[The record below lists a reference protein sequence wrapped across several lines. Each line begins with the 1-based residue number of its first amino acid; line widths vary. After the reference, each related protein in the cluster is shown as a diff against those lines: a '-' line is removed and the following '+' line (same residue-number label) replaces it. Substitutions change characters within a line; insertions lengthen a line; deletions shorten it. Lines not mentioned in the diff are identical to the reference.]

1 MLSFFKKLIK
11 DALVVNIL
19 LIFTVTLILIYGTL
33 KWLDIYT
40 NHNQVVMVPD
50 VKGLKLSDA
59 IPFFESNGLRYNII
73 DSVYSN
79 AVAPGAIVEM
89 TPSAGSKVKDGRIVF
104 ITLNAST
111 SQLAAIPEV
120 EDLSFRQAYALLR
133 AQGFEMIEIE
143 YIPGNFKDLAVCV
156 ERNGS
161 VLEKGT
167 RVPIYSLLV
176 LKVSNGE
183 NDVLPLDS
191 LGLDVAPVRELNSED
206 EKWF

>member
-19 LIFTVTLILIYGTL
+19 LIFTVTLTLIYGTL
-33 KWLDIYT
+33 KWLDSYT

-79 AVAPGAIVEM
+79 TVAPGAIVEM

-143 YIPGNFKDLAVCV
+143 YIPGDFKDLAVCV

-183 NDVLPLDS
+183 DEVLPLDS